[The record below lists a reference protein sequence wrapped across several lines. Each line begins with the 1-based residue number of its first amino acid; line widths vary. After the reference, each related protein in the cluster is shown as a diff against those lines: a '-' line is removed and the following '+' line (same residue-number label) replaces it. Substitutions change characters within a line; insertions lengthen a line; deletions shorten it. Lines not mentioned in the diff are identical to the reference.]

1 MKKKIAEETILFV
14 SIIKWVFLASLM
26 GALTGLS
33 TTAFLKALTWGTGA
47 GFRFPYSYLLLPL
60 GLFLN
65 ALALYY
71 FYPAADAHT
80 TDKVIASIHG
90 LKRIVVPSILKAF
103 ILPILTIAS
112 GGSAGKEAP
121 AADIGAGGGS
131 LIGELLRFADTD
143 RRKLMI
149 CGVSAGFASIF
160 GTPIAGALFGIEVL
174 FVGALLYDV
183 MLPSFVAGIV
193 SYQVSSSL
201 GVAYFTA
208 PLVFAPVFSRSFFL
222 YVVASGIFF
231 GICSLFLIEI
241 MKIGKRLSQKMNV
254 WPPLKGLLAG
264 AVLACLAALVSRRFL
279 GLGLDTV
286 ESCLR
291 GEAVPWHAFLMKPV
305 FTGITLN
312 FGGSGGI
319 VTPVFFTGAT
329 AGAFFGRITG
339 LDVATFAAIGLVSV
353 LAGAAN
359 TPIAAS
365 IMAVELFGTQIAPYA
380 AVACVISFLM
390 TGHRS
395 VYPSQVLSVRKS
407 SSIGVELGKELKHIE
422 AAYQP
427 RQKNVIGRI
436 SLFARTVKAIF
447 RR

>member
-1 MKKKIAEETILFV
+1 MKKKITEETVLFI
-14 SIIKWVFLASLM
+14 SIIKWVILSSGM
-26 GALTGLS
+26 GVVTGLS
-33 TTAFLKALTWGTGA
+33 TTAFLKVLNWGIETSHS
-47 GFRFPYSYLLLPL
+47 FPYYVLLPL

-65 ALALYY
+65 ALALHYI
-71 FYPAADAHT
+71 YPAADAHT

-90 LKRIVVPSILKAF
+90 GGKITLPSVLKVF
-103 ILPILTIAS
+103 FLPILTIAS
-112 GGSAGKEAP
+112 YGSAGKEAP
-121 AADIGAGGGS
+121 AADIGAGIGS
-131 LIGELLRFADTD
+131 LLGERLRFTQID

-160 GTPIAGALFGIEVL
+160 GTPIAGAIFGIEVL

-183 MLPSFVAGIV
+183 MLPSFIAGIV
-193 SYQVSSSL
+193 SYQVSSSF
-201 GVAYFTA
+201 GVAYFYH
-208 PLVFAPVFSRSFFL
+208 PLTFAPVFSRSFFL
-222 YVVASGIFF
+222 FVVMAGVFF
-231 GICSLFLIEI
+231 GLCSLFLVEI
-241 MKIGKRLSQKMNV
+241 MKAGKKFSGRITG

-264 AVLACLAALVSRRFL
+264 TVLVVLSLLISGRFL

-291 GEAVPWHAFLMKPV
+291 GEDAPWHAFLMKPV
-305 FTGITLN
+305 FTALTLG

-329 AGAFFGRITG
+329 AGAFFGRVTG
-339 LDVATFAAIGLVSV
+339 LDIATFSAIGLVSV

-359 TPIAAS
+359 TPIAAGV
-365 IMAVELFGTQIAPYA
+365 MAIELFGAPIAPYA

-395 VYPSQVLSVRKS
+395 VYPSQILSVRKS
-407 SSIGVELGKELKHIE
+407 TSIEVEIGKELKHIKAEYE
-422 AAYQP
+422 ARDQSLVGRFTAIMETI
-427 RQKNVIGRI
+427 KSVI
-436 SLFARTVKAIF
+436 